1 MKGKGIHSR
10 SIFVQLLVFSL
21 LASLV
26 PTLLI
31 SIFLFYK
38 LDRTAQAEVQD
49 YHDQITSQY
58 MKNIEEKLQQYRNSL
73 EVIANNTVIL
83 NTLTDETLNPYDKGE
98 LVSKEVNNSLLLEK
112 QSEVRNCMIYSSV
125 QDCKIYGRRASM
137 MQQAS
142 REVWYLQERVI
153 KDDCFSYFALKDS
166 EPILSLVKDIEE
178 LDTAHLSRSQLGI
191 IKLDVAMKRLFVPAA
206 TDSEENATY
215 DVIVYKNEGEDA
227 KILYQ
232 TLKENG
238 SEILKKYWSD
248 TAKEETG
255 ANSEGLIDTY
265 TVAGQTLEDY
275 GLNLL
280 FLFDN
285 QDSLE
290 KRAEIIET
298 ILPLLLLLM
307 IAVTGVIYWYSED
320 FSSRV
325 ELLVKKFRR
334 AETGDLSVSEKI
346 SGTDEIAVLDQQF
359 NRMLGKLDQLI
370 KTSYVQKLEN
380 KEAQLK
386 NLQLQI
392 NPHFLYNTL
401 ETISSIAAVKQV
413 FVVCD
418 ICGKLGEIFRYSLGK
433 DYGELVP
440 LEQEMT
446 HIKNYM
452 FIQKIRYGD
461 RLQVFYNIDVDA
473 AHVYIPRFIL
483 QPIVEN
489 AISHGLSNLTS
500 VGTLEVSAFEKKDRL
515 YIEIEDDGEGMVRE
529 KVAEITRFINTAKPV
544 EGKKNIGIRNVNQR
558 IKLAYGEA
566 YGITIRSAP
575 YQGSRFTIQLP
586 IMRKGEEDET

>member
-83 NTLTDETLNPYDKGE
+83 STLTDETLNPYDKGE

-178 LDTAHLSRSQLGI
+178 LDTEHLSRSQLGI

-307 IAVTGVIYWYSED
+307 IAVTGVIYWYSKD

-433 DYGELVP
+433 NYGELVP

>member
-10 SIFVQLLVFSL
+10 SIFVQLVVFSL

-26 PTLLI
+26 PILII

-38 LDRTAQAEVQD
+38 LDITAQTETKA
-49 YHDQITSQY
+49 YHEQITSQY
-58 MKNIEEKLQQYRNSL
+58 MKNIEEKLQQYQNSL

-83 NTLTDETLNPYDKGE
+83 NTLTDETLNPYDRGE
-98 LVSKEVNNSLLLEK
+98 LVSKEVDNSLLLEM
-112 QSEVRNCMIYSSV
+112 QSEVRNCMVYSRV
-125 QDCKIYGRRASM
+125 QNCKVYGSRASM

-142 REVWYLQERVI
+142 REVWYLQERAME
-153 KDDCFSYFALKDS
+153 DDWFSYFALKDS
-166 EPILSLVKDIEE
+166 EPILSLVKDIEA
-178 LDTAHLSRSQLGI
+178 LDTEHLSRSQLGI

-206 TDSEENATY
+206 TEDDESATY
-215 DVIVYKNEGEDA
+215 DVIVYKDQGEDA

-232 TLKENG
+232 TVKNNG
-238 SEILKKYWSD
+238 SEILKKYWED
-248 TAKEETG
+248 TVSQKDG
-255 ANSEGLIDTY
+255 ANSNGQISTY
-265 TVAGQTLEDY
+265 TVDGQTLEDY

-285 QDSLE
+285 QDSWQ
-290 KRAEIIET
+290 KRVEIIET
-298 ILPLLLLLM
+298 ILPLLLLL
-307 IAVTGVIYWYSED
+307 IVTVTGLIYWYSKD
-320 FSSRV
+320 FSSRL

-334 AETGDLSVSEKI
+334 AETGDLSVGEEI
-346 SGTDEIAVLDQQF
+346 SGSDEIVVLDQQF
-359 NRMLGKLDQLI
+359 NRMLKKLDQLI
-370 KTSYVQKLEN
+370 KTSYVQELEN

-433 DYGELVP
+433 DYGEMVP
-440 LEQEMT
+440 LEQEMK

-452 FIQKIRYGD
+452 FIQEIRHGD

-473 AHVYIPRFIL
+473 AHMYIPRFIL

-489 AISHGLSNLTS
+489 AISHGLGNLTS
-500 VGTLEVSAFEKKDRL
+500 VGTLEISAFEKKDRL
-515 YIEIEDDGEGMVRE
+515 YIQIEDDGEGMDQE
-529 KVAEITRFINTAKPV
+529 KVAEIVRFINTAKPV

-558 IKLAYGEA
+558 IKLACGEQ
-566 YGITIRSAP
+566 YGITIESTP

-586 IMRKGEEDET
+586 IMREGEGNET

>member
-178 LDTAHLSRSQLGI
+178 LDTEHLSRSQLGI

-215 DVIVYKNEGEDA
+215 GVIVYKNEGEDA

-290 KRAEIIET
+290 KRAKIIET

-307 IAVTGVIYWYSED
+307 IAVTGVIYWYSKD

-433 DYGELVP
+433 NYGELVP

>member
-83 NTLTDETLNPYDKGE
+83 NTLIDETLNPYDKGE

-178 LDTAHLSRSQLGI
+178 LDTEHLSRSQLGI
-191 IKLDVAMKRLFVPAA
+191 VKLDVAMKRLFVPAA

-418 ICGKLGEIFRYSLGK
+418 ICGKLGEIFQYSLGK

-515 YIEIEDDGEGMVRE
+515 YIEIEDDGEDMVRE

>member
-178 LDTAHLSRSQLGI
+178 LDTEHLSRSQLGI

-307 IAVTGVIYWYSED
+307 IAVTGVIYWYSKD

-433 DYGELVP
+433 NYGELVP

-473 AHVYIPRFIL
+473 AHVHIPRFIL

-558 IKLAYGEA
+558 IKLDYGEA

>member
-38 LDRTAQAEVQD
+38 LDRTAQVEVQD

-178 LDTAHLSRSQLGI
+178 LDTEHLSRSQLGI

-215 DVIVYKNEGEDA
+215 GVIVYKNEGEDA

-290 KRAEIIET
+290 KRAKIIET

-307 IAVTGVIYWYSED
+307 IAVTGVIYWYSKD

-386 NLQLQI
+386 NMQLQI

-433 DYGELVP
+433 NYGELVP